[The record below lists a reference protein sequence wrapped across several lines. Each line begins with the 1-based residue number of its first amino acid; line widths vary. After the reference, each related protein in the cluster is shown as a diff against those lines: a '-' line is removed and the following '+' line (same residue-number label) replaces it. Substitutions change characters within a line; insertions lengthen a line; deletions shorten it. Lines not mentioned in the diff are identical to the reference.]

1 MSHKLL
7 SNASFHEALFVLDV
21 ASAHSCRLAGCWHCG
36 GRLHV
41 GDYARKPRGVPEPF
55 QSFYEK
61 RLSFTCA
68 QCRCRC
74 TPPSVRFFG
83 RVRFV
88 ASLAVLIAALTRG
101 PSERRCGQ
109 LERCF
114 GVRLS
119 VSTWQRWRRWWREQ
133 FLSTHFWK
141 QSRGQLAD
149 RSALGPLP
157 AGLLGVFSGRLL
169 ERLLLTLRF
178 LSPLTGGALRAL

>member
-1 MSHKLL
+1 M
-7 SNASFHEALFVLDV
+7 LDV
-21 ASAHSCRLAGCWHCG
+21 ASADSCRLSGCWHCG

-68 QCRCRC
+68 RCHRRC

-83 RVRFV
+83 RIRTV
-88 ASLAVLIAALTRG
+88 AGLAILIAALTRG
-101 PSERRCGQ
+101 PSERRCRQ

-114 GVRLS
+114 GVRVS
-119 VSTWQRWRRWWREQ
+119 VSTWQRWRRWWRER
-133 FLSTHFWK
+133 FLSTRFWM
-141 QSRGQLAD
+141 QSRGQFPDPAG
-149 RSALGPLP
+149 LGRMP
-157 AGLLGVFSGRLL
+157 AGLLGAFSGRLV

-178 LSPLTGGALRAL
+178 CSPLTGGALRAI